1 MASIIISG
9 DTMEDVPEV
18 GKMLDDL
25 LHGKISMRRFI
36 KFLDDNNL
44 ETKVRCISEDI
55 NPSAMN
61 DFIGE
66 TLSTMFSVPKN
77 SDHEN
82 DEDEDN
88 EEEIESENTDELWK
102 KTNEEYKKH
111 VKDTIEFA
119 KRLID
124 DYGDSEEDDID
135 HTKAVKLFHSLM
147 LLGRTYR
154 QRAVKGDER
163 YQIPNFTPEN
173 ILKFIETLDL
183 PTDKIQA
190 ALERGR
196 SSYYKMK
203 IYKSFEEFEKNMKD
217 SFGIKDVWNP
227 PKEVPEWFESVRNM
241 QYRKFYSE
249 DVYEID
255 EDEWK
260 EFKKWKDEKDK
271 EDIYAKANKLFRDI
285 LNIKPDLNIHELV
298 GINELAMKGCVK
310 GLEECLECL
319 KKSKKASII
328 NTILRN
334 SCYPGDNNSTHT
346 DNKNDD
352 FKEESFEDQC
362 RCIVNTIIDEF
373 SPVITGKALKHFE
386 KMYKSNDDTFMR
398 QLRTLY
404 NAVKSSKNKDLICF
418 IDVSE
423 YGDTIICNPIPN
435 TKNDIEE
442 KILNAVSSK
451 CDSKESDKKSSTSK
465 KTVSSSK
472 KVESTSKK
480 TDSSASAK
488 KEKVVVKKPAT
499 KSKTDAKLKEFKG
512 YSDYILLNSVVE
524 EDARDL
530 LLSYAANKNE
540 KCKKLYDYLV
550 DLKKKNKAVKLIKYL
565 DDKTGDVDI
574 GFTGIED

>member
-9 DTMEDVPEV
+9 DTTEDVPEV

-44 ETKVRCISEDI
+44 ETKVRCINEDI
-55 NPSAMN
+55 NPSAMD

-82 DEDEDN
+82 DEDEENDEEN
-88 EEEIESENTDELWK
+88 ENSDEVWK
-102 KTNEEYKKH
+102 KTNEAYENH
-111 VKDTIEFA
+111 VKDTIEFT

-154 QRAVKGDER
+154 KRAVKGDER

-190 ALERGR
+190 SLERGR
-196 SSYYKMK
+196 SYYYKMK

-217 SFGIKDVWNP
+217 VYGIEDVWTP
-227 PKEVPEWFESVRNM
+227 PKEIPDWFETVRDNT
-241 QYRKFYSE
+241 YRKFHNDE
-249 DVYEID
+249 LLEPVD
-255 EDEWK
+255 EDEWN
-260 EFKKWKDEKDK
+260 EFKKWKEEKDK
-271 EDIYAKANKLFRDI
+271 ENIDTKANKLFRDI
-285 LNIKPDLNIHELV
+285 LNIKPDLDIHELL

-319 KKSKKASII
+319 KKSKKSSII

-334 SCYPGDNNSTHT
+334 SCYPGDNDSTNT
-346 DNKNDD
+346 DKKNDE

-373 SPVITGKALKHFE
+373 SPIITGKTLKHFE

-404 NAVKSSKNKDLICF
+404 NAVKSSKNKGLICF

-435 TKNDIEE
+435 TKKDIEE

-465 KTVSSSK
+465 KSVSSSK

-488 KEKVVVKKPAT
+488 KEKAVVKKSAT

-524 EDARDL
+524 DDARDL
-530 LLSYAANKNE
+530 LLSYAANKDE

-565 DDKTGDVDI
+565 DENTGDVDI
-574 GFTGIED
+574 GFTEIED